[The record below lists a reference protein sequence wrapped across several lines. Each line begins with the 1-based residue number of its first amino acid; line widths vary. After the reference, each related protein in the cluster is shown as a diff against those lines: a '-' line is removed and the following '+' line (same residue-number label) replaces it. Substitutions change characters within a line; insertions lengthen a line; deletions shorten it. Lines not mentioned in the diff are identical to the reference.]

1 MGAVGTSPL
10 EKEVISFSI
19 PICVEMEGKTSKS
32 QNEISKELGSNP
44 NSSALIANL
53 GESHTSFN
61 FNLLTC
67 KMKLIIL
74 ILSILKWN
82 CEENVKNDHEFFKI
96 TNYYIDLRYNY
107 CGLNNYGNNNNN
119 K

>member
-1 MGAVGTSPL
+1 MGEGGGGTRGSYMWGL
-10 EKEVISFSI
+10 TRDMQ
-19 PICVEMEGKTSKS
+19 VEMEGKTSKS

-74 ILSILKWN
+74 ILSILK
-82 CEENVKNDHEFFKI
+82 
-96 TNYYIDLRYNY
+96 
-107 CGLNNYGNNNNN
+107 
-119 K
+119 